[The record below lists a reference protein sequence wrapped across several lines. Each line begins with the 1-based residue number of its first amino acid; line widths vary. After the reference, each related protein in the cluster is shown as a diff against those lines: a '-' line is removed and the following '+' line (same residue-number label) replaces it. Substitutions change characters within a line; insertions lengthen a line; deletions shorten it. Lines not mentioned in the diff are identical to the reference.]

1 MSGYDVI
8 QRGAV
13 NAWDCDIMGHMN
25 VRFYTARLVEGLA
38 HVGRAV
44 GLDGTELR
52 LRHSRIQ
59 HKRELRAGEP
69 FRIEAAIQAVG
80 GDGMELH
87 ARLVAE
93 ADEALAADYT
103 IHLDCRLDDA
113 ALSAAEAL
121 IVPRAESPRPSV
133 AGTPSE
139 PATAGLAE
147 PFLAARGTAE
157 AWEMDHAGR
166 LAPGYMVS
174 LVMSAIGPLR
184 RHLEL
189 GAGQLGEARIGT
201 AALEYDIRYL
211 GLIRSGEKSVWC
223 GMLALGSKTFRFG
236 MRIENGL
243 IRSGEKYSVW
253 CGMLA
258 LGSKTFRFGMRIE
271 NDSSDQTAGIVEVV
285 NCMFDLEARR
295 ALPMPDRQ
303 RALAEAL
310 IVPWPPEIHE

>member
-1 MSGYDVI
+1 MRGYDVI
-8 QRGAV
+8 QRSAV
-13 NAWDCDIMGHMN
+13 NAWECDIMGHMN

-52 LRHSRIQ
+52 LRHSLIQ

-166 LAPGYMVS
+166 
-174 LVMSAIGPLR
+174 R
-184 RHLEL
+184 RP
-189 GAGQLGEARIGT
+189 AT
-201 AALEYDIRYL
+201 
-211 GLIRSGEKSVWC
+211 W
-223 GMLALGSKTFRFG
+223 
-236 MRIENGL
+236 
-243 IRSGEKYSVW
+243 
-253 CGMLA
+253 
-258 LGSKTFRFGMRIE
+258 
-271 NDSSDQTAGIVEVV
+271 
-285 NCMFDLEARR
+285 
-295 ALPMPDRQ
+295 
-303 RALAEAL
+303 
-310 IVPWPPEIHE
+310 

>member
-13 NAWDCDIMGHMN
+13 NAWECDIMGHMN

-44 GLDGTELR
+44 GLDSTELR

-211 GLIRSGEKSVWC
+211 GPIRSGE
-223 GMLALGSKTFRFG
+223 
-236 MRIENGL
+236 I
-243 IRSGEKYSVW
+243 YSVW